1 MSMVEIPLERRN
13 ALVRVERSRSNAA
26 IAVVFLENEPV
37 NSMTL
42 ELWLALA
49 EALESL
55 EDDRSVRSDERDEW
69 RGEY

>member
-55 EDDRSVRSDERDEW
+55 EDDHSVRSDERDEW